1 MQTDSDDKSDKATR
15 SSQLAALGA
24 VLAFIACNG
33 LLILIA
39 AFAALGIT
47 LVINPH
53 VQAVAI
59 SLFALTTLFMVLIAF
74 RKNKVR
80 GPLILCA
87 IGAVTVIGS
96 LYIHYDKIIE
106 SIGLVAL
113 FVSAIWSW
121 RVSKSATGGLARVVD
136 ESES

>member
-1 MQTDSDDKSDKATR
+1 MQPDSDDKPNKAAR

-33 LLILIA
+33 LFILIA
-39 AFAALGIT
+39 VFAALGIT

-53 VQAVAI
+53 VQAAAI
-59 SLFALTTLFMVLIAF
+59 SLLALITLAMVFIAY
-74 RKNKVR
+74 RKNQIR

-87 IGAVTVIGS
+87 IGALIVIGAM
-96 LYIHYDKIIE
+96 YIHYDKIIE
-106 SIGLVAL
+106 SVGLLAL

-121 RVSKSATGGLARVVD
+121 RTSS
-136 ESES
+136 

>member
-1 MQTDSDDKSDKATR
+1 MQPDSDDKPDKATR

-33 LLILIA
+33 LFILIA
-39 AFAALGIT
+39 VFAALGIT

-53 VQAVAI
+53 IQAAAI
-59 SLFALTTLFMVLIAF
+59 SLLALITLAMVFIAY
-74 RKNKVR
+74 RKNQIR

-87 IGAVTVIGS
+87 IGALIVIGAM
-96 LYIHYDKIIE
+96 YIHYDKIIE
-106 SIGLVAL
+106 SVGLLAL

-121 RVSKSATGGLARVVD
+121 RTSS
-136 ESES
+136 

>member
-1 MQTDSDDKSDKATR
+1 MQPDSGDKPDKTTR

-33 LLILIA
+33 LFVLIA
-39 AFAALGIT
+39 IFAALGIT

-53 VQAVAI
+53 VQAAAI
-59 SLFALTTLFMVLIAF
+59 SLFALVTLAMVFIAF
-74 RKNKVR
+74 RKNRIR

-87 IGAVTVIGS
+87 IGAVTVIGTM
-96 LYIHYDKIIE
+96 YIHYDKIIE
-106 SIGLVAL
+106 SVGLLVL

-121 RVSKSATGGLARVVD
+121 RVSKSG
-136 ESES
+136 

>member
-1 MQTDSDDKSDKATR
+1 MQADFDDKPDKATR

-33 LLILIA
+33 LFIVIA
-39 AFAALGIT
+39 VFAALGIT

-53 VQAVAI
+53 VQAAAI
-59 SLFALTTLFMVLIAF
+59 SLFALITLTMVFVAF
-74 RKNKVR
+74 RKNKLR

-87 IGAVTVIGS
+87 IGAVTVIGTM
-96 LYIHYDKIIE
+96 YIHYDKIIE
-106 SIGLVAL
+106 SVGLLAL

-121 RVSKSATGGLARVVD
+121 RASS
-136 ESES
+136 